1 MTNQSS
7 TIIFDKLFYKT
18 ENVEY
23 KPVLSQNFISKYEK
37 TMIIS
42 IRLQQLAN
50 NSPTL
55 LNNEE
60 LKDCK
65 NIYDIVDKEYK
76 LKKLPFK
83 ISRPLPNNKK
93 EIVSLDY
100 LEDYNI

>member
-1 MTNQSS
+1 MSFNNS
-7 TIIFDKLFYKT
+7 TIIFDKLYNTT
-18 ENVEY
+18 EQIEF

-37 TMIIS
+37 TSIIS
-42 IRLQQLAN
+42 MRLQQLAN

-55 LNNEE
+55 LNNDE

-76 LKKLPFK
+76 LKKIPFK

-93 EIVSLDY
+93 EIVSLNY